1 MTFIKHIF
9 SGRVF
14 FAGSFSCGHKIQ
26 TNIFAAQDGGM
37 EIIMKK
43 FLAVMLVSV
52 LAVSLILS
60 GCGST
65 PSTTTPTSTPAS
77 GADDS
82 LQKIKDKGTIV
93 VGLDV
98 AFPPMGFQDENN
110 EIVGFDVDM
119 AKAVGEILGVKVEL
133 RPIDWKSKEL
143 ELKSGKVDLL
153 WNGYTITDERKKEV
167 LFSNPYLKNKQ
178 IIIVKNDSSIK
189 AKADIVSG
197 KVGLQTGS
205 TAEDAI
211 QADAIFDQIKDN
223 LMMYDDNNTAMMDLE
238 AGRVSSV
245 VVDEVVGKYYLSQNT
260 GKYRILDEDFG
271 DEEYGVGFRLEDK
284 ALRDAVQEAI
294 DTLKT
299 NGKGAEISTKWFG
312 QPDLIL

>member
-1 MTFIKHIF
+1 
-9 SGRVF
+9 
-14 FAGSFSCGHKIQ
+14 
-26 TNIFAAQDGGM
+26 
-37 EIIMKK
+37 MKK